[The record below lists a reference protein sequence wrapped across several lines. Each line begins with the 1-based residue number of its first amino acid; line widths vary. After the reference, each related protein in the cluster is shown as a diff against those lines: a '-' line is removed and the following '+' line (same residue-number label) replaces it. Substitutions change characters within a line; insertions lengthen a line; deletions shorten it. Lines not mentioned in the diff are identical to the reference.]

1 MHAGSL
7 HINYVSHQDIDKAKW
22 DATIEH
28 SPNGLIY
35 AGSVFLDNMS
45 PGWDALVAG
54 DYDFIFPV
62 TWRSKMGIQYV
73 CQPAFIQQLGLFS
86 KKEINTSILSEFLI
100 RLSARFRLIEIFIN
114 YQNAMDDKVAHH
126 NFILPLTSSY
136 DDIASNFKQ
145 DLLKNLRRCAKYD
158 MRYMAGENP
167 SKAIELFRETY
178 QQRLGAKP
186 DDYTKFD
193 NCIQQ
198 LMGQGNA
205 FVRNVISP
213 GGELLATGVFAK
225 DQRRIYNL
233 ASTTL
238 PNGRMMEA
246 NHFLFDQLIR
256 EFAGSG
262 LILDF
267 EGSDQPGIARFYQKF
282 GANDEPYYFFKTNRL
297 PAILRWWKR

>member
-7 HINYVSHQDIDKAKW
+7 HINYVAHQDIDKAKW
-22 DATIEH
+22 DATIEQ

-35 AGSVFLDNMS
+35 ASSAFLDNMS

-62 TWRSKMGIQYV
+62 TWRSKMGIKYV
-73 CQPAFIQQLGLFS
+73 CQPAFTQQLGMFS
-86 KKEINTSILSEFLI
+86 KKETSAEVLPDFLI
-100 RLSARFRLIEIFIN
+100 RLSTRFRLIEIFLN
-114 YQNAMDDKVAHH
+114 YQNVMGDNVAHH
-126 NFILPLTSSY
+126 NFILPLTPSYEIIASSY
-136 DDIASNFKQ
+136 KQ
-145 DLLKNLRRCAKYD
+145 DLMKNLKRCAKYD
-158 MRYMAGENP
+158 MRYRPADTATP
-167 SKAIELFRETY
+167 AIQLFQETY
-178 QQRLGAKP
+178 QQRMGAKA
-186 DDYTKFD
+186 DDYKKFD
-193 NCIQQ
+193 SCIQQ
-198 LMGQGNA
+198 LMQQGRA

-213 GGELLATGVFAK
+213 GGELLACGVFAK

-282 GANDEPYYFFKTNRL
+282 GAIDQPYYFFKTNRL